1 MHEAKFEG
9 ATPVEVSREVF
20 DGIEA
25 IRASGATNML
35 ARNVVLKLAG
45 ELGFE
50 ESADWMRK
58 NPMLY
63 ARAIFHGLRI
73 VGAESDQE
81 VSE

>member
-1 MHEAKFEG
+1 MERAKFEG
-9 ATPVEVSREVF
+9 ARPVEVPREVLE
-20 DGIEA
+20 GLEA
-25 IRASGATNML
+25 VRASGLTNML

-58 NPMLY
+58 NPKLY